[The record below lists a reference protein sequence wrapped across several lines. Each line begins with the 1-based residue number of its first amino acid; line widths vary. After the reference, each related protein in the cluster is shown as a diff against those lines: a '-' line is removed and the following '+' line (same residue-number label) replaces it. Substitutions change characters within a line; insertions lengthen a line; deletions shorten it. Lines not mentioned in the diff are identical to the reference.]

1 MLHLFPT
8 YTGSYTDPRLQ
19 EMVGFSR
26 SKYKSTVPPAS
37 SVAHDASDEHHY
49 MLSTQFQPC
58 DARRAFPCFDEP
70 ALKASFEL
78 SIEIPENQIA
88 LCNTPEKETVP
99 SSRPAS
105 SNDWNWKVINF
116 EKSPVMSTYLYTWAV
131 GDFEYVEAKTER
143 KYNGKPL
150 RVRVYTTKSLE
161 EQGRYALEHAWKI
174 IDLLSEDYPLP
185 KMDLVAVHDFATGAM
200 EGTSMVLFDE
210 RNSDQ
215 RFRSRIANMVGH
227 ELAHQWAG
235 NLVTMEWIC
244 HLGWLAETMSEAF
257 NLDSIRNSHPIEVPV
272 RSALEVAQIFDAIS
286 YLKGSWVVRMLSA
299 HLSGEV
305 FLHGVAKYLKKHADG
320 NANTNDLW
328 SALSDASGQDVNQ
341 IMGHGTKSIGLSV
354 VIVIEEE
361 SDQITLQQSGFLLS
375 GDVKQE
381 EDQTIWTIP
390 LALRLALRP
399 AKSASGLSRKT
410 LFTTST

>member
-1 MLHLFPT
+1 
-8 YTGSYTDPRLQ
+8 
-19 EMVGFSR
+19 
-26 SKYKSTVPPAS
+26 
-37 SVAHDASDEHHY
+37 
-49 MLSTQFQPC
+49 
-58 DARRAFPCFDEP
+58 
-70 ALKASFEL
+70 
-78 SIEIPENQIA
+78 
-88 LCNTPEKETVP
+88 
-99 SSRPAS
+99 
-105 SNDWNWKVINF
+105 
-116 EKSPVMSTYLYTWAV
+116 
-131 GDFEYVEAKTER
+131 
-143 KYNGKPL
+143 
-150 RVRVYTTKSLE
+150 
-161 EQGRYALEHAWKI
+161 
-174 IDLLSEDYPLP
+174 
-185 KMDLVAVHDFATGAM
+185 
-200 EGTSMVLFDE
+200 MVLFDE